1 MKYRIN
7 SVELNIRDQGH
18 GEPVLVFYII
28 GEVPPRTWD
37 EVIERLHNKF
47 RCIAYDHRGWGGLRC
62 TTWRLSHGR
71 PSA

>member
-1 MKYRIN
+1 
-7 SVELNIRDQGH
+7 
-18 GEPVLVFYII
+18 
-28 GEVPPRTWD
+28 
-37 EVIERLHNKF
+37 VIERLHNKF